1 MSSTELS
8 PAARA
13 ALDGLRAVPSLND
26 GPSLAGAL
34 RALANHQRQPWNPET
49 SASLDHWMPNDHNSR
64 ELLNI
69 ARELEAM
76 P

>member
-1 MSSTELS
+1 MSSSELS

-13 ALDGLRAVPSLND
+13 ALEGFRAVTELRH
-26 GPSLAGAL
+26 GPVLAGAL

-49 SASLDHWMPNDHNSR
+49 SASLDHWMPGDHTRR